1 MRLRTCPITMTVIVT
16 SSIVSM
22 LAVRLIVRLWCDID
36 RLLRGLR
43 TISILVAISVKL
55 VSRTVSSCLLRNRN
69 VSRTMNGS
77 Q

>member
-1 MRLRTCPITMTVIVT
+1 MTVIVT